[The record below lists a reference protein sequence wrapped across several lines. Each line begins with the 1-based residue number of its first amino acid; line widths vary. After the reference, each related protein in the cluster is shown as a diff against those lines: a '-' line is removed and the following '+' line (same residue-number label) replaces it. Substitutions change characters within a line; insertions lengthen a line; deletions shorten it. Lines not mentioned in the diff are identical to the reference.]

1 MSDSQATIAK
11 ISTSSSTIYLINK
24 IKGLNS
30 IEFDKILD
38 YERKSKEFL
47 DHSSNENP
55 NHYQS
60 NSSGSL
66 HMKDDQIFNA
76 KKRRPEDEEN
86 SRAENFII
94 GNSLVPVEMSIFF
107 EIDEYLSS

>member
-1 MSDSQATIAK
+1 
-11 ISTSSSTIYLINK
+11 
-24 IKGLNS
+24 
-30 IEFDKILD
+30 
-38 YERKSKEFL
+38 
-47 DHSSNENP
+47 
-55 NHYQS
+55 
-60 NSSGSL
+60 
-66 HMKDDQIFNA
+66 MKDDQIFNA